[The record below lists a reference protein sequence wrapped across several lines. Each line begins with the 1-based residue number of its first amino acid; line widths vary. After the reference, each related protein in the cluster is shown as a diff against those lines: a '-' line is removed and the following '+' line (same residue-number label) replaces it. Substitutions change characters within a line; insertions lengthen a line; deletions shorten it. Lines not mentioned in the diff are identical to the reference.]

1 MSNSS
6 NEAGPGSADPLRP
19 APSPRPDMAD
29 LNLRKKPPQ
38 SSRAKVHVI
47 TIRNVPPD
55 RRPWTAGIPASI
67 CALIALGV
75 LSSLQHSPKKF
86 SVTSVPAVTSAHPE
100 MRASEAGMG
109 LKTISPGGATGQIS
123 TLELARSVR
132 TKTPPRGSRALAN
145 DTFVDYRHQPS
156 GQSETDPEQPVVKRV
171 VVYN

>member
-1 MSNSS
+1 MSKSS
-6 NEAGPGSADPLRP
+6 NEPGPGSADPLR
-19 APSPRPDMAD
+19 ATTSPRPDVAD
-29 LNLRKKPPQ
+29 LKLRKKPPQ
-38 SSRAKVHVI
+38 SSRGKVHVI

-75 LSSLQHSPKKF
+75 LSSVQHSPRKF
-86 SVTSVPAVTSAHPE
+86 SVASVPAVTSAHPE
-100 MRASEAGMG
+100 TRASEAGTG
-109 LKTISPGGATGQIS
+109 LKTINPVGPTDQTS

-132 TKTPPRGSRALAN
+132 TKTRTRGSRALAN

-156 GQSETDPEQPVVKRV
+156 GQSETDPEQPVIKRV

>member
-1 MSNSS
+1 M
-6 NEAGPGSADPLRP
+6 AGLSLG
-19 APSPRPDMAD
+19 
-29 LNLRKKPPQ
+29 KKPPQ

-55 RRPWTAGIPASI
+55 RRPWTAGIPAAI

-75 LSSLQHSPKKF
+75 LSSFQHSPKKF
-86 SVTSVPAVTSAHPE
+86 SVASVPAVASAHPE
-100 MRASEAGMG
+100 MQASESRMG
-109 LKTISPGGATGQIS
+109 FKTISPGGPTGQTS

-132 TKTPPRGSRALAN
+132 TKAHTSGSRAVAN

-156 GQSETDPEQPVVKRV
+156 GQSETDPEQPVIKRV